1 MIITISGNPG
11 SGKSTV
17 AKILVQQL
25 GYERIYAGG
34 ILREMA
40 KEKGI
45 TIEALMQSAETN
57 PQIDEEVDTRVRDKA
72 RLLEQEGKNVLV
84 EGRVQYHFLPESK
97 KVYVYVDPKTGA
109 ERIWKDLQDKEVS
122 AARNQQQAGSFDEVL
137 RLTEER
143 EARDAERY
151 IKLYRTDHRD
161 KSNYDFV
168 VDTTHI
174 TAQQAAE
181 KVIKYLNEPSQ

>member
-17 AKILVQQL
+17 AKILVRQL

-34 ILREMA
+34 ILRDMA

-45 TIEALMQSAETN
+45 TIETLMQNAETN
-57 PQIDEEVDTRVRDKA
+57 PQIDEEVDARVAAEA
-72 RLLEQEGKNVLV
+72 RKYEGEGKNVLV

-97 KVYVYVDPKTGA
+97 KVYVFVDPKTGA
-109 ERIWKDLQDKEVS
+109 ERIWKDLQDKEAS
-122 AARNQQQAGSFDEVL
+122 AARNQQQANSFDEVL

-143 EARDAERY
+143 EARDAQRY
-151 IKLYRTDHRD
+151 LKLYGTDHRNQD
-161 KSNYDFV
+161 NYDFV
-168 VDTTHI
+168 VDTTNI
-174 TAQQAAE
+174 TAQEAAD
-181 KVIKYLNEPSQ
+181 KVMEYIQKE

>member
-11 SGKSTV
+11 SGKSSV
-17 AKILVQQL
+17 AKILVRRL

-40 KEKGI
+40 RERGI
-45 TIEALMQSAETN
+45 TIETLMQDAENDTR
-57 PQIDEEVDTRVRDKA
+57 IDEEVDARVAAEA
-72 RLLEQEGKNVLV
+72 RKYEQAGKDVLV

-97 KVYVYVDPKTGA
+97 KVYVFVDPRAGA
-109 ERIWKDLQDKEVS
+109 ERIWKDLQDKEAS
-122 AARNQQQAGSFDEVL
+122 AARNQAIAGSIDEVL
-137 RLTEER
+137 VLSEER

-151 IKLYRTDHRD
+151 IKLYRTDHRK
-161 KSNYDFV
+161 KSNYDFI

-174 TAQQAAE
+174 TAEQAAD
-181 KVIKYLNEPSQ
+181 KVMEYILKE

>member
-17 AKILVQQL
+17 AKILVKNL

-40 KEKGI
+40 RERGV

-57 PQIDEEVDTRVRDKA
+57 TQIDEEVDARVAAEA
-72 RLLEQEGKNVLV
+72 RKYEQEGKNVLV

-109 ERIWKDLQDKEVS
+109 ERIWKDLQDKE
-122 AARNQQQAGSFDEVL
+122 AAATRNQTVAGSPDEVL

-151 IKLYRTDHRD
+151 MKLYGTDHRN
-161 KSNYDFV
+161 KENYDFV
-168 VDTTHI
+168 VDTTNI
-174 TAQQAAE
+174 TAEQAAD
-181 KVIKYLNEPSQ
+181 KVMGYILKG